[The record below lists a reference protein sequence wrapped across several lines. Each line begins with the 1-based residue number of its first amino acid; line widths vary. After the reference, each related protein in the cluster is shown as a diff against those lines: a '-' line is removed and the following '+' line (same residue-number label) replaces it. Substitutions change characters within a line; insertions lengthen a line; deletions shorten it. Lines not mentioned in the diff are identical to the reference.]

1 MSQTT
6 KLETILKDVAIC
18 GATTVGLLA
27 IFLIYISRYN
37 GDTFDTKEFTKYDS
51 PKLGELN
58 N

>member
-6 KLETILKDVAIC
+6 KLETVLKDVAIC

-27 IFLIYISRYN
+27 IFLIYIGRYD
-37 GDTFDTKEFTKYDS
+37 GDTFDTKEFKRYDA